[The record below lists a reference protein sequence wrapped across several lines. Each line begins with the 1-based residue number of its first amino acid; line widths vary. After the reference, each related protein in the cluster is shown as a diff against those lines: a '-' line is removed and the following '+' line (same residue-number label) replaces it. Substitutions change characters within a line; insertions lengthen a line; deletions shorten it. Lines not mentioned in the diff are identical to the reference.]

1 MGTVLA
7 LPISGV
13 ISSDWGWEYAF
24 YLFGSLTLV
33 WLVFWAMLIRN
44 SPGEHPTISEVIL
57 NVGCVSCRCVY
68 LNSHLS
74 NTISCESVH
83 DGLGQ
88 SGSR

>member
-33 WLVFWAMLIRN
+33 CHYWIIVENVLWQGKI
-44 SPGEHPTISEVIL
+44 PISI
-57 NVGCVSCRCVY
+57 
-68 LNSHLS
+68 
-74 NTISCESVH
+74 
-83 DGLGQ
+83 Q
-88 SGSR
+88 